1 MEHELGFKK
10 ILLATD
16 GSTQAGAAVDATIK
30 LARYTAATVRVF
42 HVWNLEVHHRHGFW
56 DVEARSQAERLVQET
71 VDRLTIAGVM
81 AEKEIYTAD
90 TAHVAAAIANTARQ
104 FGADL
109 VVIGS
114 RGLSD
119 WQSIFQ
125 HSVSH
130 QVLAAVD
137 CPVLVVRSE
146 PHRSFGY
153 KRRLLVA
160 VAGGDDVK
168 PAVKA
173 AIAIGQPID
182 SMVMVVHVAQS
193 IIGVQGFAYV
203 ESDEEIKASIDVAS
217 AELRDAGLRVESTVL
232 ESGPVAK
239 GIVEIAAAWDADL
252 IVVGS
257 SRMGDVAS
265 LVLGSVSHQLLRSS
279 QVPVLVAER
288 VKP

>member
-1 MEHELGFKK
+1 LGFKK

-30 LARYTAATVRVF
+30 LARHTAATVRVF

-90 TAHVAAAIANTARQ
+90 TAHVAAVIASSARQ

-130 QVLAAVD
+130 QVLAALD

-146 PHRSFGY
+146 PDRSFGY

-168 PAVKA
+168 PAVRA
-173 AIAIGQPID
+173 AIAIGQPVD
-182 SMVMVVHVAQS
+182 STVMVVHVALS
-193 IIGVQGFAYV
+193 IIGVQGFAYI
-203 ESDEEIKASIDVAS
+203 ESDEEMKASIDVAC

-232 ESGPVAK
+232 QSGAVAR